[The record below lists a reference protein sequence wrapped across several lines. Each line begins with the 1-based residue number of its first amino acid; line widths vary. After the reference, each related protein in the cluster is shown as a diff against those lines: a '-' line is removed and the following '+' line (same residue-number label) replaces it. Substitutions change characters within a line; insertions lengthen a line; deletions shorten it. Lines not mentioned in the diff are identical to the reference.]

1 MDIWYL
7 SVNGMDIWYL
17 GGFTIS
23 AACVILEI
31 CRLIKKD

>member
-1 MDIWYL
+1 MDVWYL

-17 GGFTIS
+17 GGMVIS
-23 AACVILEI
+23 VSCIILEI